1 MSQQI
6 ILTIPDKK
14 FDFVMELL
22 KNLPFVKAKTISKY
36 KSQVFESVNNAVE
49 EMQLI
54 KEGKLKAKNA
64 EDLFNEL

>member
-22 KNLPFVKAKTISKY
+22 KNLPFVKAKTISK
-36 KSQVFESVNNAVE
+36 
-49 EMQLI
+49 
-54 KEGKLKAKNA
+54 
-64 EDLFNEL
+64 